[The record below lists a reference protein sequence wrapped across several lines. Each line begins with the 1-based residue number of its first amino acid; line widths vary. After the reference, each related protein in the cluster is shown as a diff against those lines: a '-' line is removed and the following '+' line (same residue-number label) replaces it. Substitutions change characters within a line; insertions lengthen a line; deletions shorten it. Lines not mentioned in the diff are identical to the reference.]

1 MSIVAD
7 NMNEIK
13 NMDTE
18 PAIFKVFLI
27 ACDYMEGF
35 EAWVDFR
42 RGHGEDSVSHV
53 SARSNTPEGALSAL
67 RHILIDKFLI
77 EKAI

>member
-18 PAIFKVFLI
+18 PAIFRVFLT
-27 ACDYMEGF
+27 ACDHLEGF

-42 RGHGEDSVSHV
+42 HGHDEDCPSSVTC
-53 SARSNTPEGALSAL
+53 RSNTPEGALASL
-67 RHILIDKFLI
+67 RSILTDKFLI
-77 EKAI
+77 EKEI